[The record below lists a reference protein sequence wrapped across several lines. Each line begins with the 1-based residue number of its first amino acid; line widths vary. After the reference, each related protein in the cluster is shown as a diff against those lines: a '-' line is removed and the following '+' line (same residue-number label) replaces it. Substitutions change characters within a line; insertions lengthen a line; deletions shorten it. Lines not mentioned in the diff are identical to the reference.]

1 MKRPIIALAVLILPL
16 LCAAAQA
23 EDKLTPREQAIMAVR
38 NLGSAMTMDR
48 TAALRTLSQ
57 INEPNVIRELDVVG
71 KIAAIITDSTQ
82 NFVMRRDA
90 LMALVSLEKNSI
102 PVPRLMDIINGILQS
117 ATDKNDKTPVTLRL
131 LALQALMDVVASK
144 PATAGG
150 ANPEMDRAFLIL
162 NDLWSKRKNLP
173 VSLVSGT
180 LEALGGFGA
189 KAEARTILMDS
200 LRETDKQILTSGL
213 RALRNALRITES
225 TDRRLAEA
233 LQTRFLSSKGIE
245 EREIRVLLLDCLETV
260 IGSLNAAGATRGGA
274 GVFAPSTRLTDSV
287 IDMLKTGNDQETV
300 AAVRYLMR
308 VSLRDPK
315 VATELLGVAVP
326 SQQRPLA
333 YDTLIMINMALV
345 DVLIDIASSAKGA
358 NKQADAII
366 AHMISTLNP
375 ALISQ
380 VPSELRRTMVLGLS
394 CIPVPFDR
402 SMPTMTLIALLEF
415 EAGLETPSQ
424 AMIKDIETAL
434 TSLTGVLPY
443 HEVVVT
449 QELKNEALEI
459 KRQIKPDI
467 PAWKTWYAGNEANLK
482 PNKTPF

>member
-1 MKRPIIALAVLILPL
+1 MKRPLIALAVLILPL
-16 LCAAAQA
+16 LCAAAHA
-23 EDKLTPREQAIMAVR
+23 EDKLTPREQALLAVR
-38 NLGSAMTMDR
+38 NLSSAMTMDR

-57 INEPNVIRELDVVG
+57 INDPNVIRELDVVG
-71 KIAAIITDSTQ
+71 KISAIVTDATQ

-90 LMALVSLEKNSI
+90 LLALVGLEKNSI

-117 ATDKNDKTPVTLRL
+117 ATDKNDKTPFQLRL

-144 PATAGG
+144 PVAAGG
-150 ANPEMDRAFLIL
+150 ASPEMDRAFLIL
-162 NDLWSKRKNLP
+162 SDLWSKRKNLP
-173 VSLVSGT
+173 ASLVSGT

-189 KAEARTILMDS
+189 KQEARNILMES

-225 TDRRLAEA
+225 TDRRLAEQ
-233 LQTRFLSSKGIE
+233 LQTRFLNSKGPE

-260 IGSLNAAGATRGGA
+260 IGSLNAAGAPRGA
-274 GVFAPSTRLTDSV
+274 GSFTPSSRLTDGV

-326 SQQRPLA
+326 NQQRPLS

-345 DVLIDIASSAKGA
+345 DVLIDIASSSRGA
-358 NKQADAII
+358 NKQADEII
-366 AHMISTLNP
+366 AHMINALNP
-375 ALISQ
+375 ALIAQ
-380 VPSELRRTMVLGLS
+380 VPAELRRTMVLGLS
-394 CIPVPFDR
+394 CIPVSFDR
-402 SMPTMTLIALLEF
+402 SLPTMTLIALLEF
-415 EAGLETPSQ
+415 EAGLENPSQ

-434 TSLTGVLPY
+434 TSLTGVLPF
-443 HEVVVT
+443 HEIAVT
-449 QELKNEALEI
+449 QEVKNDALEI
-459 KRQIKPDI
+459 KRQIKPDVA
-467 PAWKTWYAGNEANLK
+467 AWKTWYAANEANLK
-482 PNKTPF
+482 PGKTPF